1 MPITVPMLAEC
12 GEGATTASAKGYEA
26 HTLQQLLPALADG
39 AGDEGDQE
47 DEEKRLDHGDG
58 EQVLEAS
65 AWASLPHPSLTDGA
79 LGDQV
84 VEQPLHGR
92 HEDHVVALG
101 DGLRHGYARST
112 PLPSLFITEPR
123 AGAGASAG
131 FTASSTAMSGFTS
144 GRSSMGATNQKRGVP
159 LTVGGVLL
167 LLEGRGEQRGVVH
180 RVVALRMT
188 LRIGVDSLSGAEG
201 LLHLGHQ
208 DDVDDVADVH
218 DQQVEALHGVE
229 RLIGDEDDEADQTE
243 EVEDEVAD
251 EDVTA
256 DLDGLGGDH
265 RAHSGNDERAEE
277 AGTRE

>member
-1 MPITVPMLAEC
+1 MPITVPMFAEC
-12 GEGATTASAKGYEA
+12 GEGATPVPVQGYEA
-26 HTLQQLLPALADG
+26 HALQQLLPALADG

-47 DEEKRLDHGDG
+47 DEENRLDHRDR

-65 AWASLPHPSLTDGA
+65 ACASLSHHSLTDGA
-79 LGDQV
+79 LGNQV

-101 DGLRHGYARST
+101 DRRGDGYARST

-144 GRSSMGATNQKRGVP
+144 GRSSMGATTQKRGMP

-167 LLEGRGEQRGVVH
+167 LLERRGEQRGVVR

-188 LRIGVDSLSGAEG
+188 RHAGTDSLSGAEG
-201 LLHLGHQ
+201 LLHLGDQH
-208 DDVDDVADVH
+208 DVDDVADVH

-229 RLIGDEDDEADQTE
+229 RLIRDEDDEADQTE

-265 RAHSGNDERAEE
+265 RAHGGNDERAEE
-277 AGTRE
+277 AGTSQ